1 MQINATVY
9 SQHVTTSGFA
19 QFRRT
24 VIRNGGAIVVSA
36 PAVGGFHVT
45 YVSKV
50 GA

>member
-1 MQINATVY
+1 MHSTFVPEARFST
-9 SQHVTTSGFA
+9 
-19 QFRRT
+19 FRRQ
-24 VIRNGGAIVVSA
+24 VLRKGGAIVVSA